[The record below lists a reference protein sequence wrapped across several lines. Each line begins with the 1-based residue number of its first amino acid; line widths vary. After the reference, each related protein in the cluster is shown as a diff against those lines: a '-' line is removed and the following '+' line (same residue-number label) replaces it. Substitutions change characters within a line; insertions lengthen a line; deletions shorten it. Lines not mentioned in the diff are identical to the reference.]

1 MIKKENLPP
10 WQNRKKNYF
19 TSQKKKLEA
28 KFRFLG
34 IKFITS
40 RLLWSF
46 KIVRKIIYHLHWQI
60 KKKFVVPKSSKNK
73 KNTQIN
79 IIKNIEEHQ
88 IFLLCV
94 VLYHQKNKN
103 DTIPPQLNLQNIIWT
118 SYLNEKQN
126 SVVDCMLHFMFNG
139 ICMNKKRFNWKTDN
153 EDHIEKNLIFFLRDK
168 TWLEIVQ
175 QVVLVRGCQFWKLSK
190 AFGDFGNI
198 FQLE

>member
-1 MIKKENLPP
+1 MHIILWLKKKISPLDRTE
-10 WQNRKKNYF
+10 RKIISHRK
-19 TSQKKKLEA
+19 KKKLEA

-73 KNTQIN
+73 KTQIN
-79 IIKNIEEHQ
+79 IIKNIEDHQ

-103 DTIPPQLNLQNIIWT
+103 DTIPPQLNLRNIIWT

-153 EDHIEKNLIFFLRDK
+153 EDHIEKI
-168 TWLEIVQ
+168 
-175 QVVLVRGCQFWKLSK
+175 
-190 AFGDFGNI
+190 
-198 FQLE
+198 